1 MAGESNRARELV
13 DRARRLPPEDQ
24 TAFLREACGDDEEL
38 RTQVDRLFAAEAL
51 PRTIEAPDT
60 SQGTLASKR
69 LDREAA
75 ANRTL
80 PTLLDRHEP
89 EFDGR
94 LEPELVLQ
102 QRYSVVTLIGHGG
115 MGAVYTATDQ
125 RLKSTV
131 ALKQRLGRSVRPS
144 KAFEHEGQIL
154 SNLRHSSLPVVT
166 DYFVD
171 QHGEF
176 LVMQYIAGKDMWQRL
191 QANGQPFAVDDVLD
205 WGEQLLRVLEYLHG
219 QPTPV
224 LHRDIKPQ
232 NLKLAPD
239 GNIILLD
246 FGLSKGAT
254 ALMSTAAG
262 PQSVQGYTPHFAP
275 LEQIRGSGTDGRCDL
290 YGLGATLYF
299 LVTGVVPP
307 DAVSRAE
314 ASLDGGY
321 DPLAP
326 ASELNPS
333 VSPAVADLLR
343 RAMALKREGRPE
355 SAAAMRRELVE
366 IRRQIDRGGG
376 DPAATAQIGAGYSTL
391 PGGEDTSEGGE
402 PTAVRSEAEPTV
414 GSRGRYRTIAVGAV
428 CLVAALAVIGI
439 GMAARRI
446 FGLPV
451 SPADQRTPPQ
461 LRFSR
466 FTVSGN
472 VLTATI
478 SRDGRYVAYVTGDG
492 AGSALWVR
500 EVASSS
506 AVQVV
511 PPSETSYKQLAIS
524 TDGSSIRYVTSP
536 SVVRP
541 GDGSWSVYQVPIH
554 GGEPRVLVHGVES
567 SIDLGGDRLAYI
579 RAGDSAND
587 LPRDDVFVAAED
599 GTGERLVGSLLGK
612 GVDSL
617 ALSGDGARVALAIF
631 GLGPNA
637 DRNLSLVEV
646 PADGGEERPVG
657 ATRWDDVAAMAW
669 APDGESLLV
678 SAKPANENATQ
689 IWRIAYPSGEAE
701 QVTND
706 LNSLSGLSLS
716 ADAATV
722 CSVQVTAV
730 SGLRISDIDDASHSR
745 FVSRGTNDGMLGVA
759 WTPDGRFVYT
769 SGAAPDSDLWVCAV
783 DGTEQRQ
790 LTLGPG
796 ADVQPA
802 LSSDGTMVYFASN
815 RSGSFHVF
823 SLPIGGGEPLKV
835 TDGGEEIWPQPTS
848 DGGWVLFESYTQ
860 GGPSNVSRTPV
871 GRYTP
876 TPLFEMTSSR
886 PCVSPDGRSLAF
898 RMGRPGTQL
907 SGICTSSLNG
917 SDVRRVVPIA
927 TTALMAFDGYGFGFS
942 EPAFRW
948 TPDGR
953 GLVYTETSE
962 RGTRLVYQAVAGG
975 RPKPLAEFEEQFGVF
990 DLSPDGR
997 QIVYP
1002 SLTYSSDVVLGTGL
1016 ARQTR

>member
-38 RTQVDRLFAAEAL
+38 RTQVDRLFAADAL
-51 PRTIEAPDT
+51 PRTIEVPDT
-60 SQGTLASKR
+60 SQGSLVTRR
-69 LDREAA
+69 LDWAAA
-75 ANRTL
+75 ANQTL

-94 LEPELVLQ
+94 LEPGLVLQ
-102 QRYSVVTLIGHGG
+102 RRYSVVTLIGHGG

-125 RLKSTV
+125 RLNSTV

-144 KAFEHEGQIL
+144 RAFEHEGQIL

-171 QHGEF
+171 EQGEF

-191 QANGQPFAVDDVLD
+191 QANGQPFAVDDVLE

-239 GNIILLD
+239 GSIILLD

-254 ALMSTAAG
+254 ALMSTAGG

-275 LEQIRGSGTDGRCDL
+275 LEQIRSSGTDGRCDL

-299 LVTGVVPP
+299 LATGVVPP

-314 ASLDGGY
+314 ASLDGGR

-366 IRRQIDRGGG
+366 LRRQIDRGDA

-391 PGGEDTSEGGE
+391 AAGEVTSEGGE
-402 PTAVRSEAEPTV
+402 PTAERSEAEPTV
-414 GSRGRYRTIAVGAV
+414 GARGRYRTIAVAAV
-428 CLVAALAVIGI
+428 GLVVAIAVIGI
-439 GMAARRI
+439 GIAARRL
-446 FGLPV
+446 FELRS
-451 SPADQRTPPQ
+451 SPSDQRTPAQ
-461 LRFSR
+461 LRFTR

-478 SRDGRYVAYVTGDG
+478 SHDGRHVAYVTADG

-511 PPSETSYKQLAIS
+511 PPSETRYEQLAIS
-524 TDGSSIRYVTSP
+524 TDGSSIRYVTAPPMVSP
-536 SVVRP
+536 
-541 GDGSWSVYQVPIH
+541 GEGSWSVVQVPIR
-554 GGEPRVLVHGVES
+554 GGEPRVLVDGVES
-567 SIDLGGDRLAYI
+567 SIDLGGDRLAYL
-579 RAGDSAND
+579 RARDTANEP
-587 LPRDDVFVAAED
+587 PRVDIFVAAED
-599 GTGERLVGSLLGK
+599 GTGERLVGSLFGK
-612 GVDSL
+612 GVEAL
-617 ALSGDGARVALAIF
+617 ALSRDGTRVALATV
-631 GLGPNA
+631 GLGRDVDPG
-637 DRNLSLVEV
+637 LSLVDITT
-646 PADGGEERPVG
+646 DGGEEHSLG
-657 ATRWDDVAAMAW
+657 TARWDDIAAMTW
-669 APDGESLLV
+669 APDGGSLLV

-689 IWRIAYPSGEAE
+689 IWRIAYQSGEAE

-706 LNSLSGLSLS
+706 LNGFSGLSLT

-730 SGLRISDIDDASHSR
+730 SGLRVSDVDDASHSR

-759 WTPDGRFVYT
+759 WTRDGRFVYS

-796 ADVQPA
+796 ADIQPT
-802 LSSDGTMVYFASN
+802 LSSDGKVVYFASN

-823 SLPIGGGEPLKV
+823 SVPIDGGEPV
-835 TDGGEEIWPQPTS
+835 QATDGGEETWPQPTR
-848 DGGWVLFESYTQ
+848 DGRSLLF
-860 GGPSNVSRTPV
+860 GSNAPGTLATVSRTPV
-871 GRYTP
+871 GSFAS
-876 TPLFEMTSSR
+876 TPLFDLASDQ
-886 PCVSPDGRSLAF
+886 PCIAPDGRSLAF
-898 RMGRPGTQL
+898 RMSRPGTPL
-907 SGICTSSLNG
+907 SGICTSSLTG

-927 TTALMAFDGYGFGFS
+927 STSLATFDGYDFGFV
-942 EPAFRW
+942 EPVFRW

-953 GLVYTETSE
+953 GLVYTETSA
-962 RGTRLVYQAVAGG
+962 RGTRLLYQPVAGG
-975 RPKPLAEFEEQFGVF
+975 RPKPLAEFEARVVVF

-1016 ARQTR
+1016 LRQTP